1 MSRGHLFLRPE
12 DEKLWIKQTVKRIQ
26 VDYDVP
32 LGLDITS
39 DGVRFELNGK
49 YLGPRFSKVKLGING
64 AVLFL
69 EGLVSGLEA
78 VRPRDKGLDYRY
90 TTFHPT
96 HKKR

>member
-1 MSRGHLFLRPE
+1 MSRGHLFLEPE
-12 DEKLWIKQTVKRIQ
+12 EEKVWIKQVVKRIQ

-49 YLGPRFSKVKLGING
+49 YLGPRFSKMYFGIYG
-64 AVLFL
+64 ACLFL
-69 EGLVSGLEA
+69 DGIVCGLDA

-90 TTFHPT
+90 KTYIPT
-96 HKKR
+96 HKKQ